1 MTIQKELKKAI
12 ATAKSAAGTYA
23 MFAESTDDPTAKQM
37 FQQMQQDAQ
46 RHVDMLNNRL
56 NYITE
61 NNTLYQQQ
69 QMMQGQTGGAQQG
82 QQAGTQAQQQG
93 GTVSRIV
100 EQNKVKVTQKK

>member
-1 MTIQKELKKAI
+1 MTVKKDLKKAV
-12 ATAKSAAGTYA
+12 ASAESMVGTYA
-23 MFAESTDDPTAKQM
+23 MFAESTDDPTARQM

-69 QMMQGQTGGAQQG
+69 QMMQGNQQN
-82 QQAGTQAQQQG
+82 Q
-93 GTVSRIV
+93 
-100 EQNKVKVTQKK
+100 

>member
-1 MTIQKELKKAI
+1 MTIKNDLQKAI
-12 ATAKSAAGTYA
+12 AAAESARGTYA

-56 NYITE
+56 NYIVE

-69 QMMQGQTGGAQQG
+69 QMMQGNQQN
-82 QQAGTQAQQQG
+82 Q
-93 GTVSRIV
+93 
-100 EQNKVKVTQKK
+100 